1 MSSIS
6 FGGLATGLDTGSIVT
21 QLVALR
27 RQPIVQL
34 QAQKSLFE
42 RQQAAL
48 KDLQSKLTAL
58 KDAADALDTAQ
69 SFGSLTAVS
78 SLEGVLTA
86 SAESEAQQ
94 GTYTITVESL
104 ARAQKDIS
112 QAFSSQVAEVG
123 TGTFTITVGGEV
135 TEITLAEGS
144 SSLTNLKNAI
154 NDSGANVRATIIN
167 DGSGTNPY
175 RLVLTAAETGT
186 DAAFSVDFS
195 GLSGGTAPALSNIT
209 TATNAA
215 LTIDSVTVTSQSNMV
230 GNAIEG
236 VTLNLLKQDP
246 GTEITVAVNID
257 KDAIAAKLQKMVD
270 AYNDV
275 MTYVKAQQ
283 QKGATLQGSNV
294 LRSVQTRI
302 SDVAIQ
308 SLSGT
313 GQYKLLSQV
322 GITQEEGGLL
332 AFDRA
337 KFDSAVAT
345 DYGAVRDLFVERNT
359 NLGKAYQFRTAIEA
373 LTDAKTGTFKITSD
387 SLSDR
392 MDEID
397 KRVTRYEDS
406 IASYQQVLERK
417 FTAMEMA
424 VSALQAQGNYLTS
437 VFAKLTSS
445 N

>member
-6 FGGLATGLDTGSIVT
+6 FGGLATGLDTGSIVS

-27 RQPIVQL
+27 RQPIVKL
-34 QAQKSLFE
+34 QEQKSLYE

-48 KDLQSKLTAL
+48 KDLQSKLTTL
-58 KDAADALDTAQ
+58 MNAADALDTAQ
-69 SFGSLTAVS
+69 SFGSLKAAS
-78 SLEGVLTA
+78 SLDSVLTA
-86 SAESEAQQ
+86 SASSEAQE
-94 GTYTITVESL
+94 GTYTITVDSL

-112 QAFSSQVAEVG
+112 QAYSSQVAEVG

-167 DGSGTNPY
+167 DGSGTTPY
-175 RLVLTAAETGT
+175 RLVLTAATTGT
-186 DAAFSVDFS
+186 DAAFSIDFS
-195 GLSGGTAPALSNIT
+195 GLSGGAGPALTNIT
-209 TATNAA
+209 VATNAS
-215 LTIDSVTVTSQSNMV
+215 LTIDSLTVTSQSNMV
-230 GNAIEG
+230 SNAIEG

-257 KDAIAAKLQKMVD
+257 KDAIAAKLQTLVD
-270 AYNDV
+270 AYNGV
-275 MTYVKAQQ
+275 MTYIKSQQ
-283 QKGATLQGSNV
+283 VKGATLQGTNI
-294 LRSVQTRI
+294 LRSVQSRVST
-302 SDVAIQ
+302 VAIEGHTG
-308 SLSGT
+308 S

-322 GITQEEGGLL
+322 GLTQEEGGQL
-332 AFDRA
+332 AFDRT
-337 KFDSAVAT
+337 KFDSALAA
-345 DYGAVRDLFVERNT
+345 DYGAVQDLFVERNT
-359 NLGKAYQFRTAIEA
+359 NLGKAYQFRTVIED
-373 LTDAKTGTFKITSD
+373 LTDSKTGTFKITDD
-387 SLSDR
+387 SLSGR

-397 KRVTRYEDS
+397 DRILRYEDS
-406 IASYQQVLERK
+406 VASYQQVLERK

-437 VFAKLTSS
+437 VFAQLTS